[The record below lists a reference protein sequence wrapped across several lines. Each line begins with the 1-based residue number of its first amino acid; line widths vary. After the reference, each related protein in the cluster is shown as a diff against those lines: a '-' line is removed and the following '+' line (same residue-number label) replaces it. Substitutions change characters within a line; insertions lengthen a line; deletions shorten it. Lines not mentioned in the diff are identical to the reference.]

1 MAAIKAAKALFIG
14 GGNTFRL
21 LKKLHEQNLLDLIR
35 ERVTNGDMLYIGSSC
50 GSTVAGATIH
60 TSICMPI
67 MEIPSFKG
75 LGLVPFNISPHY
87 ADPEPK
93 AKMHELGFTV
103 SMEENREQRI
113 RQYTDE
119 LDNALTTVGVRE
131 GTCLEV
137 DRDRATLHGERPCR
151 VFVPKKEPKDYSP
164 GSNLDF
170 LIGG

>member
-1 MAAIKAAKALFIG
+1 VAAVKAAKALFIG

-21 LKKLHEQNLLDLIR
+21 LKKLHEQNLVDLIR
-35 ERVTNGDMLYIGSSC
+35 ERVTSGNMLYIGSSC

-75 LGLVPFNISPHY
+75 LGLFPFNISPHY

-93 AKMHELGFTV
+93 AKLHELGFTV
-103 SMEENREQRI
+103 SMEENREQRV

-119 LDNALTTVGVRE
+119 LDDALPTVGLRE
-131 GTCLEV
+131 GTCLELDQGHV
-137 DRDRATLHGERPCR
+137 TLHGERPCR
-151 VFVPKKEPKDYSP
+151 VFVPKQEPKDYPP

-170 LIGG
+170 LLH

>member
-1 MAAIKAAKALFIG
+1 MKAAKALFIG

-21 LKKLHEQNLLDLIR
+21 LKKLHEQNLVDLIR
-35 ERVTNGDMLYIGSSC
+35 ERVTSGNMLYIGSSC

-75 LGLVPFNISPHY
+75 LRLFPFNISPHY

-93 AKMHELGFTV
+93 AKLHELGFTV

-119 LDNALTTVGVRE
+119 LDDALPTVGLRE
-131 GTCLEV
+131 GTCLELDQGHV
-137 DRDRATLHGERPCR
+137 TLHGERPCR
-151 VFVPKKEPKDYSP
+151 VFVPKQEPKDHPP

-170 LIGG
+170 LLH